1 MNVNRSDTYITKQF
15 LNFFTMIEILFHIQF
30 SIHIGIMSIEVFAKL
45 CQCMYIFCTRV
56 SSLRWC
62 LFCWCRQI
70 SVRCLQNRSL
80 YCGIWNSN
88 YKHPYIKGLF
98 LHYIII
104 TKSFSNFIKH
114 TTFYFNMFSF
124 SEWVISQVRQMF
136 RYRCLW

>member
-30 SIHIGIMSIEVFAKL
+30 SIHIGIMSIEVFATF
-45 CQCMYIFCTRV
+45 CQCMYIFCTKDSVWDGACSIGAVRFLHAV
-56 SSLRWC
+56 
-62 LFCWCRQI
+62 CRIEVFTVGSEIQI
-70 SVRCLQNRSL
+70 IS
-80 YCGIWNSN
+80 I
-88 YKHPYIKGLF
+88 HIIKGPF

-124 SEWVISQVRQMF
+124 SEWLISQVRQI
-136 RYRCLW
+136 

>member
-30 SIHIGIMSIEVFAKL
+30 SIHIGIMSIEVFCKML
-45 CQCMYIFCTRV
+45 SMHVYFLHKGQC
-56 SSLRWC
+56 LRWC
-62 LFCWCRQI
+62 LFYWCRQI

-124 SEWVISQVRQMF
+124 SEWVISQVR
-136 RYRCLW
+136 